1 MIPCKLMLVKLF
13 CNEPLMAHILQIKKG
28 NNQKIVPFVEPT
40 GFEPVS
46 KQIRRKLSTCL
57 FMY

>member
-1 MIPCKLMLVKLF
+1 MFFIEEIYTKRGVKK
-13 CNEPLMAHILQIKKG
+13 NRISGVKSGM
-28 NNQKIVPFVEPT
+28 VEPT